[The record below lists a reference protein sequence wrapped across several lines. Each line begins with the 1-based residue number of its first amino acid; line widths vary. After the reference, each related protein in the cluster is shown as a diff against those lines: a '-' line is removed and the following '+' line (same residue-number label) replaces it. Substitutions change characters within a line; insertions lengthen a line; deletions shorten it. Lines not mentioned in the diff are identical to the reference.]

1 MKLFNAMLC
10 LDCDELNERDAEVC
24 KCSSK
29 ALIPL
34 TQWIQPLETREEM
47 ELVRTIEQVSE

>member
-47 ELVRTIEQVSE
+47 ELVRVIEQVSE